1 MIWLYCCVT
10 VEAME
15 MIADGRVDIGPL
27 ITHTFSST
35 EFPKAYDTASNYRDG
50 IIKTMIVW
58 NDQGVDAPNL
68 NAGLFTSSGV
78 SPAGAAAAGQAQCIL
93 CSHQPTKL

>member
-15 MIADGRVDIGPL
+15 MIADGRIDIGPL

-68 NAGLFTSSGV
+68 NAGLFTSGV
-78 SPAGAAAAGQAQCIL
+78 SPAGAAAHGEAQCIL